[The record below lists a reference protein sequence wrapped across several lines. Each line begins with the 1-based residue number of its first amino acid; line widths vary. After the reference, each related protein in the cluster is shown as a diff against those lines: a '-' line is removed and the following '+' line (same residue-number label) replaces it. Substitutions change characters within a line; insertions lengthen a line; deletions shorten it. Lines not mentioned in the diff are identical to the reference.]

1 MTLNALPAVIWNG
14 GGGSNTSWSD
24 GANWVNGAAPQ
35 GGNNV
40 IFPPLST
47 AQNPSF
53 DISNTIFGLVGISGS
68 NYTLTGGVLP
78 LTGLISTGSGNVVS
92 MTALDPNGANP
103 EIANDTNNTLVI
115 NSQLR
120 LVGHSMAISGATG
133 ETDLKGIISGDGG
146 LIISTSGRVVIS
158 ASNAYGG
165 TTQILSGT
173 LAVSNAQ
180 ALGLGGATTLASG
193 ASLVIDGPLD
203 IFNES
208 LTVVPSS
215 NPSYDDSEADFYA
228 DNSSS
233 SGVSD
238 WEGDINVNDYEFN
251 LESDTGALRVD
262 GNITSAS
269 SYISTAGKVILSGTD
284 SLYYIDS
291 SGSLE
296 VDGTVSTSYYFYNS
310 GTLSGTGT
318 IDTTTSNPLY
328 LAGTLAP
335 GNASGVGTLQANNA
349 YFDSSNT
356 FNVQI
361 SSSGYGELG
370 LSSSTVLLAGSL
382 TVTLLDNYV
391 PAPGSTFEIID
402 NTGGN
407 PISGIFSNLPEG
419 SILTAGSTDF
429 EITYKGGGSNDVM
442 LKVVAVSVWNGG
454 AGSSDT
460 GWENEA
466 NWVGGSK
473 PQAGANL
480 IFPALNGTT
489 AKTSTNNFPTDTN
502 FGSITIS
509 GSGYTLSGS
518 DVTLASGISSSGSG
532 NTVKLN
538 LVLTADQQIVNSA
551 NSKFI
556 VSGTIDLGSNTLTI
570 ADSNSGYSGETDL
583 NGIISGNGGLI
594 ISGYGS
600 GSYQGRVV
608 LAGTNTYKGT
618 TNVLSGYLALKND
631 SALGAGGDS
640 LASGTTL
647 ENNARLELDGPL
659 TISDELL
666 TLPSSSSYNYGYLS
680 SYSTSQT
687 GVNYW
692 TGDINIAG
700 STGQTYFYPIAESG
714 SLEIDGTITG
724 GSNAY
729 LVPDYGPLTFT
740 GAGSG
745 VGNFYNDDQDGAV
758 VVDGSFNATNE
769 FYVESDATTEI
780 DGKLTTPYGVIN
792 GTLSGTGTVTAPS
805 GVINV
810 YGQVAPG
817 TASGP
822 GALTVGNLDF
832 QSGSSLD
839 AQLAGASSYSVLQV
853 AVGDTLTLSGG
864 IVSVSLLN
872 GFTPS
877 EGQQFHVVSSGGG
890 TISGTFSGLP
900 DGSRR
905 AGRQRGV
912 HR

>member
-1 MTLNALPAVIWNG
+1 MTINYDSSDNVTLNTLPAVVWNG
-14 GGGSNTSWSD
+14 GGGSDKYWSD
-24 GANWVNGAAPQ
+24 GDNWVNGVAPQ

-40 IFPPLST
+40 IFPTLGT
-47 AQNPSF
+47 AQSPSF

-68 NYTLTGGVLP
+68 NYTLSGGVLP

-103 EIANDTNNTLVI
+103 EIANDTGNTLVV

-120 LVGHSMAISGATG
+120 LVGHSMTIGGATG

-146 LIISTSGRVVIS
+146 LIVSTSGTVVIS
-158 ASNAYGG
+158 ASNGYAG

-173 LAVSNAQ
+173 LAVSNDQ
-180 ALGLGGATTLASG
+180 ALGIGGATTLASG

-208 LTVVPSS
+208 LTVAASS
-215 NPSYDDSEADFYA
+215 NPYYSDSEANLYA

-238 WEGDINVNDYEFN
+238 WEGNINVNDYEFN
-251 LESDTGALRVD
+251 LESDTGALQVD
-262 GNITSAS
+262 GNITSTS
-269 SYISTAGKVILSGTD
+269 SYISTAGKVILTGAD
-284 SLYYIDS
+284 SLYYLGN

-296 VDGTVSTSYYFYNS
+296 VNGTVSTSYYFYNS
-310 GTLSGTGT
+310 GTLSGIGT

-328 LAGTLAP
+328 LAGTLVP
-335 GNASGVGTLQANNA
+335 GNASGVGALQANNV
-349 YFDSSNT
+349 YFDPSNT

-361 SSSGYGELG
+361 SSSGYGELE
-370 LSSSTVLLAGSL
+370 LSSSTVSLAGSL
-382 TVTLLDNYV
+382 TVTLLNNYT
-391 PAPGSTFEIID
+391 PTPGTTYEIID

-419 SILTAGSTDF
+419 SIFTAGSTDF
-429 EITYKGGGSNDVM
+429 EITYKGGGGNNVV

-460 GWENEA
+460 GWQNGA
-466 NWVGGSK
+466 NWTSGSK
-473 PQAGANL
+473 PQPGANL

-489 AKTSTNNFPTDTN
+489 AKSPTNNFPTDTN

-518 DVTLASGISSSGSG
+518 DVTLNDGITSSGSS

-551 NSKFI
+551 NTKFI

-583 NGIISGNGGLI
+583 NGIISGDGGLI
-594 ISGYGS
+594 ISGYGP
-600 GSYQGRVV
+600 GDYQGRAV
-608 LAGTNTYKGT
+608 LAGQNTYQGT
-618 TNVLSGYLALKND
+618 TDVLSGVLAISND

-666 TLPSSSSYNYGYLS
+666 TLPGTSSYDSDYLYG
-680 SYSTSQT
+680 YSTSQT

-692 TGDINIAG
+692 TGGINFA
-700 STGQTYFYPIAESG
+700 
-714 SLEIDGTITG
+714 
-724 GSNAY
+724 
-729 LVPDYGPLTFT
+729 
-740 GAGSG
+740 
-745 VGNFYNDDQDGAV
+745 
-758 VVDGSFNATNE
+758 
-769 FYVESDATTEI
+769 
-780 DGKLTTPYGVIN
+780 
-792 GTLSGTGTVTAPS
+792 SGTGEHLLL
-805 GVINV
+805 
-810 YGQVAPG
+810 PG
-817 TASGP
+817 CRKRIV
-822 GALTVGNLDF
+822 GAGWHDYRGK
-832 QSGSSLD
+832 QC
-839 AQLAGASSYSVLQV
+839 
-853 AVGDTLTLSGG
+853 
-864 IVSVSLLN
+864 
-872 GFTPS
+872 
-877 EGQQFHVVSSGGG
+877 
-890 TISGTFSGLP
+890 LP
-900 DGSRR
+900 DS
-905 AGRQRGV
+905 
-912 HR
+912 